1 MTAYTASNPVPMP
14 ASPTTNGIV
23 QQLLVDATNT
33 GSSTYAPDGLGA
45 APIFGLGGEPLQ
57 GDEMVANGI
66 ATLVSYI
73 GPLMNA
79 GALCWILVDCAGG
92 AEQIAP
98 ATQSQHA
105 VQLGQIAN
113 LVGGRLTRTTVYSL
127 IDNVVN
133 ASINGGPVS
142 PMSTFS
148 TQPETTMWEVEG
160 EGSGGGSGGVAAVPT
175 DPNGSRTSGGGASG
189 SYGWSIFTVAATN
202 VPVTI
207 GAPGS
212 GGGAGDN
219 GGNGGTVSLG
229 SLLILPGGQG
239 SPGLSA
245 AVFNPAGGL
254 PGAAPTGANVMGFP
268 GEGGGSGSLFST
280 GGADVLAFLLGGKG
294 GSGKFG
300 CGAQAQAAF
309 PSEGKTGSGF
319 GAGASGAS
327 VNGGSGAAGAA
338 GTAGV
343 LVIREYS

>member
-105 VQLGQIAN
+105 VQLGQVAN
-113 LVGGRLTRTTVYSL
+113 LTTGGRLTRTTVYTL

-133 ASINGGPVS
+133 ASINGGTAS
-142 PMSTFS
+142 PMSTFT
-148 TQPETTMWEVEG
+148 TQPETSMWEVQG
-160 EGSGGGSGGVAAVPT
+160 VGSGGGGGGAT
-175 DPNGSRTSGGGASG
+175 GNGESASSGGGAAG
-189 SYGWSIFTVAATN
+189 SFGWSIFSAAAID

-207 GAPGS
+207 GAGGTGGTDDDS
-212 GGGAGDN
+212 GGA
-219 GGNGGTVSLG
+219 VSLG
-229 SLLILPGGQG
+229 SLLALPGGPG
-239 SPGLSA
+239 SS
-245 AVFNPAGGL
+245 AGGT
-254 PGAAPTGANVMGFP
+254 GGVGPTGANVMGFP
-268 GEGGGSGSLFST
+268 GEGGGSGSSVSETNSLIILPS
-280 GGADVLAFLLGGKG
+280 GSG
-294 GSGKFG
+294 GSSKFG
-300 CGAQAQAAF
+300 WGGQPASGIQQ
-309 PSEGKTGSGF
+309 GQVGHVGSGF
-319 GAGASGAS
+319 GAGASGA
-327 VNGGSGAAGAA
+327 AGAIDGTA
-338 GTAGV
+338 AVNGTAGV